1 MEEIRIGYSIFNLEE
16 VFNLITIII
25 KVNKVNKQIFF
36 LAAFLLTYSLTF
48 AQTTQK
54 LGYVDSQTILT
65 QLPESIKAQGDLDA
79 LTNKWTTQLDSMTQA
94 YQANL
99 ANYQKQ
105 ANTMPEDKKLAA
117 QQSLIAQEQAL
128 IDFRRQKF
136 GQGTGEIY
144 KKQEELFNPVKQ
156 KIYQAIEEVAKR
168 EGMQFVFDKS
178 GDIILLYADAAFDIT
193 YQVLDKLKR
202 GN

>member
-1 MEEIRIGYSIFNLEE
+1 MAFPFPIWQRFLIYHSSIIK
-16 VFNLITIII
+16 VI
-25 KVNKVNKQIFF
+25 KVNKYIFLF
-36 LAAFLLTYSLTF
+36 AVVLLSYSF
-48 AQTTQK
+48 SYAQVPQK
-54 LGYVDSQTILT
+54 LGFVDSQTILT

-79 LTNKWTTQLDSMTQA
+79 LTNKWTAQLDSMTQA
-94 YQANL
+94 YQTAL

-105 ANTMPEDKKLAA
+105 ANTMPDDKKLAA
-117 QQSLIAQEQAL
+117 QQTLIAQEQSL

-144 KKQEELFNPVKQ
+144 KKQEELFNPVKE
-156 KIYQAIEEVAKR
+156 KIYKAIEEVAKR
-168 EGMQFVFDKS
+168 EGMNFVFDKS

>member
-1 MEEIRIGYSIFNLEE
+1 MNKYIFS
-16 VFNLITIII
+16 
-25 KVNKVNKQIFF
+25 
-36 LAAFLLTYSLTF
+36 LAVILVSCTLTF
-48 AQTTQK
+48 AQTAQK

-79 LTNKWTTQLDSMTQA
+79 LTSKWTTQLDSMTQA
-94 YQANL
+94 YQSNL

-105 ANTMPEDKKLAA
+105 ANTMPDDKKLTA
-117 QQSLIAQEQAL
+117 QQNLIAQEQSL

-136 GQGTGEIY
+136 AQGTGEIY
-144 KKQEELFNPVKQ
+144 KKQEELFNPVKA
-156 KIYQAIEEVAKR
+156 KIYKAIEDVAKR

-178 GDIILLYADAAFDIT
+178 GDIILLYADASFDIT

>member
-1 MEEIRIGYSIFNLEE
+1 
-16 VFNLITIII
+16 
-25 KVNKVNKQIFF
+25 VNKYIFS
-36 LAAFLLTYSLTF
+36 LAVILFSCSLAF
-48 AQTTQK
+48 AQTAQK

-79 LTNKWTTQLDSMTQA
+79 LTNKWTAQLDSMTQA
-94 YQANL
+94 YQSNL

-105 ANTMPEDKKLAA
+105 ANTMPDDKKLTA
-117 QQSLIAQEQAL
+117 QQNLIAQEQSL

-136 GQGTGEIY
+136 AQGTGEIY
-144 KKQEELFNPVKQ
+144 KKQEELFNPVKE
-156 KIYQAIEEVAKR
+156 KIYKAIEEVAKR

-178 GDIILLYADAAFDIT
+178 GDIILLYADASFDIT

>member
-1 MEEIRIGYSIFNLEE
+1 MNKYIFL
-16 VFNLITIII
+16 F
-25 KVNKVNKQIFF
+25 
-36 LAAFLLTYSLTF
+36 AAFLLSSTFAF
-48 AQTTQK
+48 AQTAQK

-79 LTNKWTTQLDSMTQA
+79 LTNKWTAQLDSMTQS
-94 YQANL
+94 YQGAL

-105 ANTMPEDKKLAA
+105 ANTMPDDKKLAA
-117 QQSLIAQEQAL
+117 QQNLIAQEQSL

-144 KKQEELFNPVKQ
+144 KKQEELFNPVKE
-156 KIYQAIEEVAKR
+156 KIYKAIGDVAKR
-168 EGMQFVFDKS
+168 EAMQFVFDKS
-178 GDIILLYADAAFDIT
+178 GDIVLLYADAAFDIT
-193 YQVLDKLKR
+193 YQVLDLLRR